1 MFKVV
6 ISNLRITEQ
15 LLKYDLEKNP
25 LHMLQKS
32 KKERMHSLPLLPFAV
47 LILVQTNPTEGL
59 FWRPAT

>member
-15 LLKYDLEKNP
+15 LIEYDLEKNP

-32 KKERMHSLPLLPFAV
+32 EERMHSLPLLPFAV
-47 LILVQTNPTEGL
+47 LILVQTNPAEGL